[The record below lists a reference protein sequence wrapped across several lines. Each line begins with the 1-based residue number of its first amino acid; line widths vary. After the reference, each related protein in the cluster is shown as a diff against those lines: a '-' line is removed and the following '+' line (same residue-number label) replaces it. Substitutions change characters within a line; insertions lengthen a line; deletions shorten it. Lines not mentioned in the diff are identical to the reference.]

1 MSIEVWAAFAAAATV
16 VLVVPGPTIIL
27 VAGQA
32 MSHGKKSVF
41 PLVAGVTAGDF
52 AAMTLSLLGMGA
64 VLAASAALFSALK
77 LFGALYLVYLGLK
90 LFRSTPGENRIGPSE
105 ARKDGFSLFRK
116 AFVVT
121 SLNPKSIVF
130 FVAFL
135 PQFVDTAQPVLPQL
149 LVLGGTFLTLGTIN
163 AAIYGILAGHFREKI
178 AKKGPGVW
186 LNRCG
191 GTVLIGAGVFTA
203 AFAESS

>member
-1 MSIEVWAAFAAAATV
+1 MSIEAWAAFAAAATV

-27 VAGQA
+27 VVGQA
-32 MSHGKKSVF
+32 MCHGKKSVL

-77 LFGALYLVYLGLK
+77 FFGALYLMYLGFK
-90 LFRSTPGENRIGPSE
+90 LFRTPAAENRIGPAE
-105 ARKDGFSLFRK
+105 ARKSGLSLFRQ

-121 SLNPKSIVF
+121 ALNPKSIVF

-135 PQFVDTAQPVLPQL
+135 PQFVDTAQSVLPQL
-149 LVLGGTFLTLGTIN
+149 LVLGATFLTLGTIN
-163 AAIYGILAGHFREKI
+163 AAIYGFLAGHFRERI

-186 LNRCG
+186 VNRCG